1 VATTPP
7 TPNESQRRAP
17 PARLAFSFGPER
29 PYLNGVVP
37 GGRVSGPNLDR
48 VLAISTPDDVYA
60 CDELLNVE
68 E

>member
-1 VATTPP
+1 
-7 TPNESQRRAP
+7 
-17 PARLAFSFGPER
+17 
-29 PYLNGVVP
+29 VVP

-68 E
+68 EGLPQRNSELRV